1 MASNFDLMRRLNY
14 KNFPSDETF
23 QVIQSKFYQ
32 NVRRDF
38 IEMSFMRHRLYG
50 IARFLTA
57 NLFNVENRRVIN
69 TNESNRIG
77 QNSYIKCFKSV
88 PKF

>member
-50 IARFLTA
+50 IARVITE
-57 NLFNVENRRVIN
+57 NLFNIQKFLKIHRRA
-69 TNESNRIG
+69 
-77 QNSYIKCFKSV
+77 IKY
-88 PKF
+88 